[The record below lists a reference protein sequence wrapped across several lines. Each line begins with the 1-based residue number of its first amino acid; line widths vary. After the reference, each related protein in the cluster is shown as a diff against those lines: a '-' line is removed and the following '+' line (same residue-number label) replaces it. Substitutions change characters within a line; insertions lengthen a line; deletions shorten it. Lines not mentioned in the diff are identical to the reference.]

1 MSKFSF
7 SKKSIDKLQGVD
19 ERLVRVIHRA
29 LELSTVDFGVREGV
43 RTQEQQDHYVSIGV
57 SKTRNSRHIT
67 GHAVDLY
74 PSVLPED
81 WGKNPSVFL
90 PMLRAVKKAGDELG
104 VKLRFGINWKND
116 PDAKIETKFIDAPH
130 VEIPRN
136 D

>member
-7 SKKSIDKLQGVD
+7 SKKSLEKLQGVD
-19 ERLVRVIHRA
+19 ERLVKVIHRA

-74 PSVLPED
+74 PSVLPEN
-81 WGKNPSVFL
+81 WGKNPGSFL

-104 VKLRFGINWKND
+104 VKLRFGINWKSD
-116 PDAKIETKFIDAPH
+116 PDSKIETKFIDAPH
-130 VEIPRN
+130 VEIPIN